1 MDKNIVRKEVLHTRN
16 NMSNELRKLKDKLIY
31 DLFINSDLYKKAK
44 DIFIYVSFGSEVSTH
59 EIINKAI
66 SDKKNIY
73 VPKTDIN
80 KKEMIAVKINNFAE
94 LNVDNY
100 GIL

>member
-1 MDKNIVRKEVLHTRN
+1 MDKKIVRKEVLHTRN

-59 EIINKAI
+59 EIIRKI
-66 SDKKNIY
+66 YMYLKQILIKK
-73 VPKTDIN
+73 K
-80 KKEMIAVKINNFAE
+80 
-94 LNVDNY
+94 
-100 GIL
+100 